1 MTVIVVPV
9 IVLLVIVLLVIVLLV
24 ILVLGM
30 TAAGRPAPILF
41 LPRLQRPTRYSA
53 DLDSG
58 HSLSLNPLVEV

>member
-9 IVLLVIVLLVIVLLV
+9 IVVLVLVLLIVVLVIVLL
-24 ILVLGM
+24 G
-30 TAAGRPAPILF
+30 TAAAGRPASILF